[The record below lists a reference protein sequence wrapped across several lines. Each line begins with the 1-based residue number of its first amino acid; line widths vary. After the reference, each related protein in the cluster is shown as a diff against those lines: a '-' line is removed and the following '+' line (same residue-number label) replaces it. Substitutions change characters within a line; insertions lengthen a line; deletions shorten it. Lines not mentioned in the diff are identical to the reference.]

1 MLIVE
6 RLVPGYER
14 VVICRDEESGLHAV
28 IAIHDTRR
36 GPGVGGCRMW
46 PFENEDAALFDAL
59 RLSRGM
65 SQKNAVAEL
74 PLGGGKSVILGDP
87 ARHKSEALLRAFGRC
102 VERLGGRYVVAEDVG
117 IRVDDIEVIA
127 LETEH
132 VAGRRGGRAASGD
145 PSPFT
150 AQGVHVGLRQAVT
163 RHLSREDLRGLRVAV
178 QGVGSVG
185 MALCE
190 RLHAEGARLLVSD
203 PSEART
209 QEAAKRFD
217 AEIVAPDAILA
228 SECEVFAPCALGGIL
243 DDNGVERLR
252 ARVVAGAANNQLGLP
267 RHGDALAAR
276 GILYVPDFVLNAG
289 GIVNVAAELAGN
301 YDAAAVAAQV
311 DRIAN
316 RVDRLLREAA
326 RTGRATHRVAIA
338 WADRKLAEAAPL
350 TVSTRRHATG

>member
-1 MLIVE
+1 MQIIE

-46 PFENEDAALFDAL
+46 PFADEDAALFDAL

-87 ARHKSEALLRAFGRC
+87 ARDKSEALLRAFGRC
-102 VERLGGRYVVAEDVG
+102 VESLGGRYIVAEDVG
-117 IRVDDIEVIA
+117 IRVDDIETIA
-127 LETEH
+127 LETEY

-150 AQGVHVGLRQAVT
+150 AQGVHVGLRTAAT
-163 RHLSREDLRGLRVAV
+163 RHLSRADLRGLRVAV

-190 RLHAEGARLLVSD
+190 RLHADGARLIVSD
-203 PSEART
+203 PSDART
-209 QEAAKRFD
+209 REATERFG
-217 AEIVAPDAILA
+217 AQVVAPDAILA

-243 DDNGVERLR
+243 DDRGVATLR
-252 ARVVAGAANNQLGLP
+252 TRVVGGAANNQLALP

-311 DRIAN
+311 DTIAE
-316 RVDRLLREAA
+316 RVDKLLHDAA
-326 RTGRATHRVAIA
+326 RTGRPTHRLALA
-338 WADRKLAEAAPL
+338 WADRKLAEGSP
-350 TVSTRRHATG
+350 VSRSARRRATG